1 MCPGKTPPPEGD
13 RGLARFQAERVPGKG
28 RGKQLGFPTV
38 NLRVPEN
45 LQLPHGIYACW
56 VRMAG
61 DVYPAALHYGPVPAF
76 GEEEPSLEVH
86 VLDQLLEFTPDRVEV
101 EVVRWIRP
109 VQAFDSPDQLRD
121 QIRRDLEACREAL
134 AVPQKSHSDFR
145 GGLGQGGD
153 PVAGPARELQR
164 RGIPFE
170 LRRFAR
176 STRTA
181 QEAAEAVGAS
191 PDRIVKSLLFLADR
205 EPVLVLV
212 SGAHRVSK
220 EKLAR
225 VTGASRVRPADAETV
240 ARVTGFPA
248 GSVPPVGHATPVRV
262 FMDQALLGPDLVYAG
277 AGDPQ
282 ALFVLHPKDL
292 RRATGATVADL
303 REGE

>member
-1 MCPGKTPPPEGD
+1 VEA
-13 RGLARFQAERVPGKG
+13 LARFQAERVPGKG

-134 AVPQKSHSDFR
+134 
-145 GGLGQGGD
+145 GQEAD
-153 PVAGPARELQR
+153 PLTGPARELQR

-191 PDRIVKSLLFLADR
+191 PDRIVKSLLFLADG

-248 GSVPPVGHATPVRV
+248 GSVPPVGHATPVRT

-282 ALFVLHPKDL
+282 ALFVLHPEDL
-292 RRATGATVADL
+292 RRATGATVVDL
-303 REGE
+303 RED